1 MRKQE
6 NLKKREHSLTTRVDD
21 QSLQSKMAT
30 EVGSIHGSN
39 SSTVSS
45 IKDGQTSKQVIED
58 LITSALQMTFWH

>member
-6 NLKKREHSLTTRVDD
+6 NLKKREHRLTTRVDD
-21 QSLQSKMAT
+21 QIAT

-58 LITSALQMTFWH
+58 LITSALQMTFWY